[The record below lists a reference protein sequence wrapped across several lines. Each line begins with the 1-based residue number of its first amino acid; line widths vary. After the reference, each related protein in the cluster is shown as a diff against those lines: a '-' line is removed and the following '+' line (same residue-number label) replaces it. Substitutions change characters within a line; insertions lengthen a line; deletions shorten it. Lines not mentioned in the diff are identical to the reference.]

1 VLLRVFALVLAL
13 AAVALVAASGPGT
26 RFGLWP
32 YQVGF
37 VLLRSAVYVGLGAA
51 AVAVLALAI
60 PRLRRGHAAAL
71 CVTLLLGAAAAAVHL
86 EFRRQASNVPR
97 IHDITTDT
105 AHPPEFVATLP
116 LRAGAPN
123 PPGYDGKE
131 VAELQRKAYP
141 DIRPLELPVPPQQAF
156 SKALAAAEAMGWEIV
171 AQDPAAGRIEAIAT
185 TLWFDFKDDVVI
197 RVAEAGRGS
206 RIDIRSKSRVGRS
219 DIGTNARRIRA
230 YLERLK

>member
-1 VLLRVFALVLAL
+1 MFLRVFALVLAL
-13 AAVALVAASGPGT
+13 AAVALVAACGPGT

-37 VLLRSAVYVGLGAA
+37 VLLRSAVYAGVGAA
-51 AVAVLALAI
+51 AIALIALAI
-60 PRLRRGHAAAL
+60 PRVRRGHAAAL
-71 CVTLLLGAAAAAVHL
+71 FVTLLLGAGAAAVPL
-86 EFRRQASNVPR
+86 EFRRQASNLPR

-105 AHPPEFVATLP
+105 AQPPEFVATVP
-116 LRAGAPN
+116 LRAGAVN

-141 DIRPLELPVPPQQAF
+141 DIGPLDLPVPPRQAF

-171 AQDPAAGRIEAIAT
+171 AKDPAAGRIEAVDT
-185 TLWFDFKDDVVI
+185 TLWFGFKDDVVV
-197 RVAEAGRGS
+197 RVAAAGRGS
-206 RIDIRSKSRVGRS
+206 RIDVRSKSRLGRS

>member
-1 VLLRVFALVLAL
+1 MFLRVFALVLAL

-32 YQVGF
+32 YPFGF
-37 VLLRSAVYVGLGAA
+37 VLLRSAVYAGVGAA
-51 AVAVLALAI
+51 AVALIAVAI
-60 PRLRRGHAAAL
+60 PRTRNGHGAAL
-71 CVTLLLGAAAAAVHL
+71 FVTLLLGAGAAGVPL
-86 EFRRQASNVPR
+86 EFRRQASNVPP

-105 AHPPEFVATLP
+105 AHPPEFVATVA

-131 VAELQRKAYP
+131 VAELQHKAYP
-141 DIRPLELPVPPQQAF
+141 DIRPLELPAPPRQAF
-156 SKALAAAEAMGWEIV
+156 SRALAAAEAMGWEIV
-171 AQDPAAGRIEAIAT
+171 AKDPAAGRIEAVAT
-185 TLWFDFKDDVVI
+185 TPWFGFEDDVVV
-197 RVAEAGRGS
+197 RVAAAGRGS

-219 DIGTNARRIRA
+219 DIGTNAHRIRA

>member
-1 VLLRVFALVLAL
+1 M
-13 AAVALVAASGPGT
+13 
-26 RFGLWP
+26 
-32 YQVGF
+32 
-37 VLLRSAVYVGLGAA
+37 
-51 AVAVLALAI
+51 
-60 PRLRRGHAAAL
+60 
-71 CVTLLLGAAAAAVHL
+71 
-86 EFRRQASNVPR
+86 PR

-171 AQDPAAGRIEAIAT
+171 AQDPAAGRIEAVAT

>member
-1 VLLRVFALVLAL
+1 MFLRVFALVLAL
-13 AAVALVAASGPGT
+13 AAVALVAASGSGT

-37 VLLRSAVYVGLGAA
+37 VLLRSAAYAGLGAA
-51 AVAVLALAI
+51 AVAMLALAI
-60 PRLRRGHAAAL
+60 PRARRGHAAAL
-71 CVTLLLGAAAAAVHL
+71 FATLLLGAGAAAVPL

-105 AHPPEFVATLP
+105 AHPPEFVATLA
-116 LRAGAPN
+116 LRAGAVN
-123 PPGYDGKE
+123 PPSYDGKE

-141 DIRPLELPVPPQQAF
+141 DIRPLDLPVPPQQAF

-171 AQDPAAGRIEAIAT
+171 AKDLAAGRIEAVAT
-185 TLWFDFKDDVVI
+185 TPWFGFKDDVVV
-197 RVAEAGRGS
+197 RVTAASRGS
-206 RIDIRSKSRVGRS
+206 RIDVRSKSRLGRS

>member
-1 VLLRVFALVLAL
+1 MFLRVFALVLAL
-13 AAVALVAASGPGT
+13 AAVALVAASGAGT

-32 YQVGF
+32 YQIGF
-37 VLLRSAVYVGLGAA
+37 VLLRSSVYAGLGAA
-51 AVAVLALAI
+51 AVAILAAAI
-60 PRLRRGHAAAL
+60 PRVRRGHAAAL
-71 CVTLLLGAAAAAVHL
+71 FVTLLLGAGAAAVPL
-86 EFRRQASNVPR
+86 EFGRQASNVPR

-105 AHPPEFVATLP
+105 AHPPEFVATVP
-116 LRAGAPN
+116 LRAAALN

-141 DIRPLELPVPPQQAF
+141 DIRPLELPLPPQQAF

-171 AQDPAAGRIEAIAT
+171 AKDRAAGRIEAVAT
-185 TLWFDFKDDVVI
+185 TPWFGFKDDVVV
-197 RVAEAGRGS
+197 RVAAAGRGS
-206 RIDIRSKSRVGRS
+206 RIDVRSKSRVGRS